1 MRFQDIAALTEQ
13 TPKVQG
19 FVVNPFGENLPFT
32 QEMLES
38 IKQTLIKVAKERKAA
53 KEAAENGEALTL
65 LLQTTKQQSKILK
78 HIGGRTVFVL
88 FFFVYKNLITE
99 VRVLFLQKTMLNMV
113 DKKTCC
119 VL

>member
-38 IKQTLIKVAKERKAA
+38 IKQTLIKVAKERKEAR
-53 KEAAENGEALTL
+53 EAAEKGEAPDIAVTNNENSRVRYLSISEDEL
-65 LLQTTKQQSKILK
+65 CSSS
-78 HIGGRTVFVL
+78 
-88 FFFVYKNLITE
+88 FF
-99 VRVLFLQKTMLNMV
+99 
-113 DKKTCC
+113 TC
-119 VL
+119 L

>member
-53 KEAAENGEALTL
+53 KEAAENGEAPDIAVT
-65 LLQTTKQQSKILK
+65 
-78 HIGGRTVFVL
+78 
-88 FFFVYKNLITE
+88 NN
-99 VRVLFLQKTMLNMV
+99 KTAE
-113 DKKTCC
+113 
-119 VL
+119 